1 MKFTV
6 LSHAGLLVESG
17 STSILIDPWIVGSCY
32 WRSWFNFPDPDP
44 ELVESLTPSWIYLTH
59 SHWDHFHGPSLRRFS
74 RDTPIL
80 TPRTP
85 STRMVRDLRNMG
97 FTDVRE
103 IPHGE
108 SACLAPGFT
117 LHSFQFGPTLSDS
130 IVVLNDEDTTLLN
143 ANDCKSFGLSLQQI
157 TKKFRSID
165 FVFRSHSNANFF
177 PYCIENWEESF
188 SDVRTRE
195 DYRDDFIAF
204 VRAVGPRYAIPFA
217 SNQCFLHPQ
226 TRRFNNTAVRPGSV
240 AAHMQATKLDEND
253 PQCVVMPSGSSW
265 SREDGFQIRHFD
277 FDAEEDYVEALSQRY
292 AGALA
297 RQLEREAAAVGDFP
311 RFEQYYDAF
320 MRSLG
325 WLLRQM
331 LPTVQFVVEEAKRN
345 RVWRVDFRAR
355 RIDELAAA
363 DPGSLTIAVPALVMN
378 DCCRKSMF
386 SCWVPSK
393 RLSLNVGKA
402 KISQVFLLFNLLD
415 LFEDEQLP
423 LRRWC
428 SRRSLS
434 VWRRRW
440 REPLDLV
447 RALVMLRL
455 LGRPVK
461 SLYER

>member
-17 STSILIDPWIVGSCY
+17 GVSVLIDPWIVGSCY
-32 WRSWFNFPDPDP
+32 WRSWFNFPEPDP
-44 ELVESLTPSWIYLTH
+44 ELVDSLTPNWIYLTH

-74 RDTPIL
+74 RDTPVL

-85 STRMVRDLRNMG
+85 STRMVRDLRSMG

-103 IPHGE
+103 IPHSE
-108 SACLAPGFT
+108 SARLAPSFT
-117 LHSFQFGPTLSDS
+117 LHSYQFNPTSSDS
-130 IVVLNDEDTTLLN
+130 VVVLNDEDTTLLN
-143 ANDCKSFGLSLQQI
+143 ANDCKSFGLSLRQI
-157 TKKFRSID
+157 TRKFKNID
-165 FVFRSHSNANFF
+165 FVFRSHSNASFF
-177 PYCIENWEESF
+177 PYCIENYEENF
-188 SDVRTRE
+188 SGMRTQE
-195 DYRDDFIAF
+195 NYWDEFIAF
-204 VRAVGPRYAIPFA
+204 VKAVGPRYAIPFA
-217 SNQCFLHPQ
+217 SNHCFLHPQ
-226 TRRFNNTAVRPGSV
+226 TRRFNNTAVRPDSV
-240 AAHMQATKLDEND
+240 ATHMRAKKLGEDG

-265 SREDGFQIRHFD
+265 SRDKGFQIRRFD
-277 FDAEEDYVEALSQRY
+277 FDAVEEYVEALSRRY

-311 RFEQYYDAF
+311 CFEQYFGAF

-325 WLLRQM
+325 WLLRQL
-331 LPTVQFVVEEAKRN
+331 LPTVQFVVGEAERN

-363 DPGSLTIAVPALVMN
+363 DPGSLTIAVPALVLN
-378 DCCRKSMF
+378 DCCRKRMF
-386 SCWVPSK
+386 SSWTPSK
-393 RLSLNVGKA
+393 RLSLNLGRA
-402 KISQVFLLFNLLD
+402 KISQAYLFFNLLD
-415 LFEDEQLP
+415 LFEHEQLP

-440 REPLDLV
+440 REPLDLL
-447 RALVMLRL
+447 RGLVMLRL

-461 SLYER
+461 RLYER